1 MHIIGIRIY
10 DGSSEVLKNLKPG
23 WYPFGNYVEPTK
35 DNGNKWKID
44 DDLSDELYQLY
55 PGLPQISVSCIVG
68 KNGSGKTTLLDI
80 LYRIINN
87 LACEIY
93 DRTIYSETYY
103 RLYLEKADCPKA
115 RLYFETDGQVRSI
128 SIKSE
133 GETTKKVDYDSF
145 IKGFFYTIG
154 VNYSIHSMKFSSWDK
169 GNSNP
174 TEWLKRIFQNKET
187 YYVPLTLSPIRS
199 EGGQINIVEEREKA
213 KKRIIS
219 LAILLYAQDKK
230 ELINDC
236 MPVRI
241 EYKLNTNYK
250 KKIIDDLEWKMTR
263 TTPYLGITKGIIKE
277 FVNVWASYVN
287 KKYPYVGV
295 KLKVYCLYALA
306 YESAKLCFTYQSYG
320 EILNVG
326 RMNNSDNGST
336 NEIVRMGRYKDVINK
351 ILHKRGN
358 DSLTLNIWQILSCLD
373 SNHGLQND
381 IKVMID
387 DIINIPED
395 QQKSYTYDRIY
406 LSLLPSFYECELY
419 VKHKNE
425 DKDFNLSELSS
436 GELQLLYTHSDV
448 LYHINNIVNAEED
461 TRVIPYK
468 HINVVFDEVEMYA
481 HPEFQRNYIASLIE
495 KLSKFNY
502 SSSQIRS
509 INIIIATHSP
519 FIISDVPCD
528 NIMALKN
535 GKACEITRQ
544 TFCANIYDLLRDPF
558 FMESS
563 IGETAKFHLEK
574 IINAYNGPK
583 ELKQEIREKKDFYLF
598 LKNKIGDD
606 YLKDEITMMIDYIV
620 ENNN

>member
-10 DGSSEVLKNLKPG
+10 EGSPEVLKNLKPG
-23 WYPFGNYVEPTK
+23 WYPFGNYIEPTK
-35 DNGNKWKID
+35 ENGYKWRKE

-55 PGLPQISVSCIVG
+55 PDLPQISVSCIVG

-103 RLYLEKADCPKA
+103 RLYLEKAVCPKA
-115 RLYFETDGQVRSI
+115 KLYFEIDGQVLSI
-128 SIKSE
+128 STKSE
-133 GETTKKVDYDSF
+133 GEKTKKEDYDSF
-145 IKGFFYTIG
+145 MKGFFYTIG
-154 VNYSIHSMKFSSWDK
+154 VNYSIHSMNFR
-169 GNSNP
+169 GNTNP
-174 TEWLKRIFQNKET
+174 TDWLKQLFQNIET
-187 YYVPLTLSPIRS
+187 YYVPLTLSPKRS
-199 EGGQINIVEEREKA
+199 DGGQINIVEEREKA
-213 KKRIIS
+213 KNRIIS
-219 LAILLYAQDKK
+219 LAILLYAQGRRN
-230 ELINDC
+230 LINDC
-236 MPVRI
+236 MPARI
-241 EYKLNTNYK
+241 KYKLNTNYK
-250 KKIIDDLEWKMTR
+250 NKIKEDLEWKMTR
-263 TTPYLGITKGIIKE
+263 TAPYTGLAEDIIKE
-277 FVNVWASYVN
+277 FVNIWAPYVDE
-287 KKYPYVGV
+287 KYPFVGI
-295 KLKVYCLYALA
+295 KLKIYCLYALA

-326 RMNNSDNGST
+326 RMNNSDNGSV
-336 NEIVRMGRYKDVINK
+336 NELVRMGRYKEVIDK
-351 ILHKRGN
+351 ILHKREN
-358 DSLTLNIWQILSCLD
+358 DSLTLNIRQILRCLD
-373 SNHGLQND
+373 SNHRLQND

-387 DIINIPED
+387 DIINIPEN

-425 DKDFNLSELSS
+425 EKDFNLSELSS

-468 HINVVFDEVEMYA
+468 HINVVFDEVELYA
-481 HPEFQRNYIASLIE
+481 HPDFQRNYIASLIE
-495 KLSKFNY
+495 MLSKFNY

-528 NIMALKN
+528 NILALKN

-544 TFCANIYDLLRDPF
+544 TFCANIYDLLKDPF
-558 FMESS
+558 FMDSS
-563 IGETAKFHLEK
+563 IGEIAKFHLEK

-583 ELKQEIREKKDFYLF
+583 EMKQEIREKKDFYLY

-606 YLKDEITMMIDYIV
+606 YLKDEITMMVDYIIE
-620 ENNN
+620 ENN

>member
-10 DGSSEVLKNLKPG
+10 EGTPEVLKNLKPG
-23 WYPFGNYVEPTK
+23 WYPFGNYVKPTK
-35 DNGNKWKID
+35 ENGNKWRKE

-80 LYRIINN
+80 FYRIINN
-87 LACEIY
+87 LACELY
-93 DRTIYSETYY
+93 DKTIYSETYY
-103 RLYLEKADCPKA
+103 RLYLEKAECPKA
-115 RLYFETDGQVRSI
+115 KLYFEIDGQVMSI
-128 SIKSE
+128 STKSE
-133 GETTKKVDYDSF
+133 GEKTKKEDYDSF

-154 VNYSIHSMKFSSWDK
+154 VNYSIHSMKFRSWDK

-174 TEWLKRIFQNKET
+174 TDWLKQLFQNIET
-187 YYVPLTLSPIRS
+187 YYVPLTLSPKRS
-199 EGGQINIVEEREKA
+199 DGGQINIVEEREKA
-213 KKRIIS
+213 KNRIIS
-219 LAILLYAQDKK
+219 LAILLYAQGRKN
-230 ELINDC
+230 LINDC
-236 MPVRI
+236 MPARI
-241 EYKLNTNYK
+241 KYKLNTNYK
-250 KKIIDDLEWKMTR
+250 NKIIEDLEWKMTR
-263 TTPYLGITKGIIKE
+263 IAPYTGLAEEIIKE
-277 FVNVWASYVN
+277 FVNIWA
-287 KKYPYVGV
+287 PYVDEQYPFIGI
-295 KLKVYCLYALA
+295 KLKIYCLYALA

-326 RMNNSDNGST
+326 RMNNSDNGSA
-336 NEIVRMGRYKDVINK
+336 NELVRMGRYKDVIDK
-351 ILHKRGN
+351 ILYKREN
-358 DSLTLNIWQILSCLD
+358 DSLTLNIRQILRCLD
-373 SNHGLQND
+373 SNHRLQND

-395 QQKSYTYDRIY
+395 QQKLYTYDRIY

-425 DKDFNLSELSS
+425 EKDFNLSEVSS

-468 HINVVFDEVEMYA
+468 HINVVFDEVELYA

-495 KLSKFNY
+495 MLSKFNY

-528 NIMALKN
+528 NVIALKN
-535 GKACEITRQ
+535 GKA
-544 TFCANIYDLLRDPF
+544 
-558 FMESS
+558 
-563 IGETAKFHLEK
+563 
-574 IINAYNGPK
+574 
-583 ELKQEIREKKDFYLF
+583 
-598 LKNKIGDD
+598 
-606 YLKDEITMMIDYIV
+606 
-620 ENNN
+620 